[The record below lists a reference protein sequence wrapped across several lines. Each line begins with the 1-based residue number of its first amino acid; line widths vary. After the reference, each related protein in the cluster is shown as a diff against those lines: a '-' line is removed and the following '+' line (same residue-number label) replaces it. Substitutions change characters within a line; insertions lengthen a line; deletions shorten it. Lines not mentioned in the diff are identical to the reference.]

1 MDAGLASH
9 GDAFNVIPV
18 DSQVGA
24 LDGNRDPS
32 LYGSIT
38 RNDLHQEI
46 WGKCRSLLEDS
57 ITSVEKLDSFKSVD
71 KQQFLRLNTMVYD

>member
-32 LYGSIT
+32 LHGSET
-38 RNDLHQEI
+38 RNDLRKGDM
-46 WGKCRSLLEDS
+46 GKMQ
-57 ITSVEKLDSFKSVD
+57 KLTG
-71 KQQFLRLNTMVYD
+71 RLYHLS